1 LGAQLDKWIL
11 QHTVDPEQVLF
22 FSRLIDL
29 AISSDSYE
37 QLCQR
42 VVHEEI
48 TQGLISGAH
57 LYSVDSNLDMELQI
71 SYGKTTPLVEQVVS
85 AWGTSPLS
93 KCIVEKR
100 MQYMA
105 GKEAAHVALPLAK
118 TSVPVGAMLLVMAP
132 EVASAPVSEPV
143 AHLLS
148 KVGAFFIEVRP
159 RHSLQARATGNGN
172 NHRPEQ
178 LTTRQI
184 AIIQLIGAGLTNGQI
199 GKDLSLSEST
209 IRQETIKIY
218 KSLGVSGREQALIA
232 AKKIGLVSRN

>member
-1 LGAQLDKWIL
+1 MDKWIL
-11 QHTVDPEQVLF
+11 QHKFDPEQVLLI
-22 FSRLIDL
+22 SRLIDL
-29 AISSDSYE
+29 AIHSDSYE

-57 LYSVDSNLDMELQI
+57 LYSVDSNLDMELQM
-71 SYGKTTPLVEQVVS
+71 SYGKTTPLVEQVIS

-93 KCIVEKR
+93 KCLVEKR
-100 MQYMA
+100 MQYQA

-118 TSVPVGAMLLVMAP
+118 SSVPVGAMLLVMGP
-132 EVASAPVSEPV
+132 EVSEPPVSEPV

-148 KVGAFFIEVRP
+148 KIGAFFVEVRP
-159 RHSLQARATGNGN
+159 RHSLQARATGNGQ
-172 NHRPEQ
+172 NHRPDQ

-184 AIIQLIGAGLTNGQI
+184 QIVQLIGAGLTNGRI
-199 GKDLSLSEST
+199 GKDLALSEST

-218 KSLGVSGREQALIA
+218 KSLGVSGRDEAVSA
-232 AKKIGLVSRN
+232 AKKMGLVSRNN